1 MLVRRDSLSWLL
13 AVSRPSS
20 SPHHSPCAVPHTG
33 EADTHP
39 QRERGTQLTSSLTLR
54 VSVKCAIF
62 TRLRYSGVKSLTE
75 SAGLILVAALMHF
88 TMSGA
93 DASPVT
99 SIGQLHGLVAELIPL
114 VWHQADV
121 AKPKTKANPEA
132 APTEKKADAAEKNE
146 AKEAAPAEQDLPK
159 LDPLWLQKQLRN
171 MFGQGGRPADGMN
184 ANDPANGADGNRAI
198 GRDHIDSR
206 APQNPKV
213 QQVFRAAEAAI
224 QRKDWKSGQDLLQ
237 RLLDL
242 PEDSLHRL
250 PDGRWQSVRKTA
262 NELLGAAPAELLDD
276 YRTQYSG
283 LAAQMLAAAK
293 RSGRAVDY
301 VSVATRFFHT
311 PAGYEAAN
319 YLGSLH
325 FDRAEF
331 GLAAAWFEDLSR
343 SPAPFAKQPTW
354 RLKAAFAFRQSGSIE
369 ASQTLVS
376 GANDSPAAPV
386 RLGSGPVD
394 PTTWLSSSDWKTST
408 RAIALADWTQLYGT
422 VARVGKA
429 IGGEPLLSPLWSIP
443 MTTSHTVRRRVQWLL
458 QDLLD
463 QDRAPILTSMPLV
476 VGGQLLYR
484 DLRGVRAVDLESGKT
499 QWESIEGVSPER
511 IIAGLPP
518 QQVEPRDAWRFRAN
532 QFQVDASEYQGQAAE
547 NHPLMNLMFR
557 DGNYNQISSDGRQ
570 VFVIEDHG
578 ILTRNQPG
586 QHFGWDGSNEA
597 PDPNGIP
604 WKSNRLVSYDLRTG
618 RPLWSVGGVE
628 SLESFDLPLA
638 GSYFF
643 GVPAIDG
650 DELLVVIGKG
660 DEIRLSSLDRA
671 TGTPRWSQLIAY
683 SDTKI
688 EQDIGR
694 RWYSAPIASSGGIVI
709 CPTTVG
715 WLVAVDRLRQ
725 SVLWAHRFQPVN
737 ASKDRDQGGHFV
749 QQRDLASQWSPSA
762 PIIAGSVVVYTP
774 PEESMI
780 LALNALNGKKLWEQ
794 PKEAWLYLA
803 GVFDDRVIL
812 VGRHEIGALALATGK
827 PLWTVPLGDEARPSG
842 RGLAVDEQFY
852 IPLSTGELR
861 TIDLKTGKT
870 ALQTYVPSKH
880 PPLGNLAMH
889 RGKLVSVGPFGAVGF
904 GQREALLAEIQRRK
918 SINPA
923 DPWALLRES
932 EVHLLNRNHAAALP
946 LLRSLATA
954 SLSDDER
961 VRHHAALIESLAAI
975 IRLDPKSNAA
985 ALKELTEIA
994 ALPDEKLLVQEL
1006 TADRHISESRFAAA
1020 FDVYWSLNALP
1031 PDNVAIT
1038 RTDDRQVSVQRV
1050 PWIAGRLS
1058 EVWSTSHGEERT
1070 QIDSTVGVLLAEAL
1084 HERAVAA
1091 NSREAAATVLTAA
1104 IQRAR
1109 LLAFHPATATL
1120 RAAIIDD
1127 LAAVGDFGGAQ
1138 LELLKWT
1145 DDADRA
1151 VAARAVE
1158 RLARLMDQF
1167 QMPADAAHYR
1177 RRLVAEFADVT
1188 LSDGRTVEKLLEE
1201 WNRDGGVAGAG
1212 ASSRSPGV
1220 SPKAS
1225 PTPAIPPIR
1234 PWDDRPL
1241 QVVQGTVQYMPPYQE
1256 VSLTSSLPYFRSLG
1270 IEVHAQEQRLA
1281 FESLYDG
1288 SFAWLAPLR
1297 SGSRNQGEAFV
1308 STDFLG
1314 HQLAAVNHDVLH
1326 MFSPT
1331 ERRLLWSKPLDGVGE
1346 GGPAWRHASRPPPQ
1360 AMLLASRDS
1369 GRQMSLMQSAQFTGR
1384 LAVVQPNYLCLY
1396 GRRSITA
1403 LDPRTGEELWRKD
1416 GLPQYSQV
1424 LGTHHAVFLVPQ
1436 DHTQAQAY
1444 RALDGQPLKTGGLGT
1459 LLTNTLLTRGDSLLV
1474 MEPSQSRKLFG
1485 KQSKTVLRLVHP
1497 VTKSEGWKTEFPS
1510 QSFASPLDE
1519 DEVLILPP
1527 GGAPERIEVATG
1539 RRTPLEPLPANSPK
1553 PRPGET
1559 FAVSDDHHIYLV
1571 VNIPDNS
1578 GVHHYGESL
1587 LSVRA
1592 HGTVSAWNRA
1602 DGKLAWQQEVKHQN
1616 LVVDRFRSLPV
1627 MLFVSR
1633 SWKQKGNLNYG
1644 TLSIQA
1650 IHKQSGKRLHDST
1663 TPSMYG
1669 GFHSIQVHASEP
1681 SIELKSYN
1689 LRLRLIPTNAP
1700 AEAK

>member
-1 MLVRRDSLSWLL
+1 MLARRDSLSCSFAFNRPTSKRRRVIYANWVRSFT
-13 AVSRPSS
+13 VSAR
-20 SPHHSPCAVPHTG
+20 
-33 EADTHP
+33 
-39 QRERGTQLTSSLTLR
+39 
-54 VSVKCAIF
+54 
-62 TRLRYSGVKSLTE
+62 
-75 SAGLILVAALMHF
+75 LILVTALMHL
-88 TMSGA
+88 A
-93 DASPVT
+93 VPCANASPVT
-99 SIGQLHGLVAELIPL
+99 NIVQLNGLAAELTPL
-114 VWHQADV
+114 AWHQADV
-121 AKPKTKANPEA
+121 AKPKAKPE
-132 APTEKKADAAEKNE
+132 T
-146 AKEAAPAEQDLPK
+146 APAEKKVAADEKQEQKEATPTEAKKLPE
-159 LDPLWLQKQLRN
+159 LDPMWLQKQLRGL
-171 MFGQGGRPADGMN
+171 FGQRGRPAGRMN
-184 ANDPANGADGNRAI
+184 AGEPADDADGDRAN

-206 APQNPKV
+206 APQDPKV

-242 PEDSLHRL
+242 PEDSVQRL
-250 PDGRWQSVRKTA
+250 PDGRWQSVRRTA
-262 NELLGAAPAELLDD
+262 NTLLGEAPAELLDD

-283 LAAQMLAAAK
+283 LAAQMLATAK

-354 RLKAAFAFRQSGSIE
+354 RLKAAFAFRQSGNIE
-369 ASQTLVS
+369 ASQALVS
-376 GANDSPAAPV
+376 GANDSPASPV
-386 RLGSGPVD
+386 RLGSGPVN
-394 PTTWLSSSDWKTST
+394 PTTWLSGSDWKTST
-408 RAIALADWTQLYGT
+408 RAIALADWTQLYGA
-422 VARVGKA
+422 VSRLGKA
-429 IGGEPLLSPLWSIP
+429 VGGEPLLSPLWSIP
-443 MTTSHTVRRRVQWLL
+443 MTTSHNVRRRVQWLM

-484 DLRGVRAVDLESGKT
+484 DLRGVRAVDLETGKA

-532 QFQVDASEYQGQAAE
+532 QFQVDANEYQGQAAE
-547 NHPLMNLMFR
+547 NHPLINLMFR

-586 QHFGWDGSNEA
+586 QHFGWDGSNET
-597 PDPNGIP
+597 PDPNGVP
-604 WKSNRLVSYDLRTG
+604 WKTNRLVSYDLRTG
-618 RPLWSVGGVE
+618 RPLWSIGGVE

-643 GVPAIDG
+643 GVPAVDG
-650 DELLVVIGKG
+650 DELLVVAGKG

-694 RWYSAPIASSGGIVI
+694 RWYSAPVASSGGIVI

-737 ASKDRDQGGHFV
+737 ASPDRDPGARFV

-762 PIIAGSVVVYTP
+762 PILSGSVVVYTP
-774 PEESMI
+774 PEESVI
-780 LALNALNGKKLWEQ
+780 LALNALNGKKLWEK

-803 GVFDDRVIL
+803 GVFDDRVVL

-842 RGLAVDEQFY
+842 RGLAVDDQFY

-870 ALQTYVPSKH
+870 TSQTYVPSKH
-880 PPLGNLAMH
+880 PALGNLAMH

-918 SINPA
+918 AINPT
-923 DPWALLRES
+923 DSWALLRES

-961 VRHHAALIESLAAI
+961 VRHHAALVESLAAI

-985 ALKELTEIA
+985 ALAELTEIA

-1006 TADRHISESRFAAA
+1006 TADRHVSEGRFAAA
-1020 FDVYWSLNALP
+1020 FDVYWSLSDLTTSVA
-1031 PDNVAIT
+1031 AIT
-1038 RTDDRQVSVQRV
+1038 RTDDRQISTQRV
-1050 PWIAGRLS
+1050 PWISGRLS
-1058 EVWSTSHGEERT
+1058 DIWSASRDEERT
-1070 QIDSTVGVLLAEAL
+1070 RIDSQIEAVLAGAL
-1084 HERAVAA
+1084 REHRVAA
-1091 NSREAAATVLTAA
+1091 NAAEVVATWSASAMRL
-1104 IQRAR
+1104 AR

-1127 LAAVGDFGGAQ
+1127 LAAAGDFGGAQ

-1145 DDADRA
+1145 EDADRT

-1177 RRLVAEFADVT
+1177 RRLATEFADVT
-1188 LSDGRTVEKLLEE
+1188 LSDGRTVVKLLEE
-1201 WNRDGGVAGAG
+1201 WNRDGGLD
-1212 ASSRSPGV
+1212 ASKRS
-1220 SPKAS
+1220 
-1225 PTPAIPPIR
+1225 PIR

-1241 QVVQGTVQYMPPYQE
+1241 QIVQGTMQYMPPYQE
-1256 VSLTSSLPYFRSLG
+1256 VSLTSPLPYFRSLG

-1281 FESLYDG
+1281 FESLLDG

-1314 HQLAAVNHDVLH
+1314 HQVAVVNRDVLQL
-1326 MFSPT
+1326 FSPT
-1331 ERRLLWSKPLDGVGE
+1331 ERRLLWSKPLDGAGE
-1346 GGPAWRHASRPPPQ
+1346 GGPSWRHASRPPPQ
-1360 AMLLASRDS
+1360 MMLLASRDS

-1396 GRRSITA
+1396 GRRSITV
-1403 LDPRTGEELWRKD
+1403 LDPRTGEELWRKE

-1424 LGTHHAVFLVPQ
+1424 LGTHNTLFLVPQ
-1436 DHTQAQAY
+1436 DHTKAQAY
-1444 RALDGQPLKTGGLGT
+1444 RALDGQPLKTDGLGT
-1459 LLTNTLLTRGDSLLV
+1459 LVTSALLTRGDSLLV
-1474 MEPSQSRKLFG
+1474 LEPAQSRKLFG
-1485 KQSKTVLRLVHP
+1485 NQSKTVLRMVNP
-1497 VTKSEGWKTEFPS
+1497 VTKSEVWKVEFPALS
-1510 QSFASPLDE
+1510 LASPLD
-1519 DEVLILPP
+1519 DEEILVLPP
-1527 GGAPERIEVATG
+1527 DGALERIEVATG
-1539 RRTPLEPLPANSPK
+1539 RRTPLEPLPATSPK
-1553 PRPGET
+1553 ARHGET
-1559 FAVSDDHHIYLV
+1559 FAIADDHHIYLV
-1571 VNIPDNS
+1571 VNTPDN
-1578 GVHHYGESL
+1578 GGGHHYGESL
-1587 LSVRA
+1587 LSVRV

-1650 IHKQSGKRLHDST
+1650 IHKQTGKRLHDST

-1669 GFHSIQVHASEP
+1669 GFHSVQVNASEP

-1689 LRLRLIPTNAP
+1689 LRLRLIPTDAP
-1700 AEAK
+1700 AETK

>member
-1 MLVRRDSLSWLL
+1 MLARRDSLSC
-13 AVSRPSS
+13 AFAFHRPISQHR
-20 SPHHSPCAVPHTG
+20 PTFYA
-33 EADTHP
+33 
-39 QRERGTQLTSSLTLR
+39 RSLT
-54 VSVKCAIF
+54 VSV
-62 TRLRYSGVKSLTE
+62 R
-75 SAGLILVAALMHF
+75 LILVTALMHLA
-88 TMSGA
+88 MPCA
-93 DASPVT
+93 NACPVT
-99 SIGQLHGLVAELIPL
+99 NIAQLNGLVAELTPF
-114 VWHQADV
+114 VWHQADAV
-121 AKPKTKANPEA
+121 KPKAKPET
-132 APTEKKADAAEKNE
+132 
-146 AKEAAPAEQDLPK
+146 APAEKKVEGDEKQQQKEATPTEEKKLPE
-159 LDPLWLQKQLRN
+159 LDPMWLQKQLRGL
-171 MFGQGGRPADGMN
+171 FGQRGRPAGRMN
-184 ANDPANGADGNRAI
+184 AGEPADDVGGDRTN

-206 APQNPKV
+206 APQDPKV

-242 PEDSLHRL
+242 PEDSVQRL
-250 PDGRWQSVRKTA
+250 PDGRWQSVRRTA
-262 NELLGAAPAELLDD
+262 NTLLGTAPAELLDD

-283 LAAQMLAAAK
+283 LAAQMLATAK

-354 RLKAAFAFRQSGSIE
+354 RLKAAFAFKQSGNIE
-369 ASQTLVS
+369 AGQALVAD
-376 GANDSPAAPV
+376 ANDSPAAPV

-394 PTTWLSSSDWKTST
+394 AMTWLSGSDWKTST

-422 VARVGKA
+422 VARLGKA

-443 MTTSHTVRRRVQWLL
+443 MTTSHSVRRRVQWLM

-484 DLRGVRAVDLESGKT
+484 DLRGVRAVNLETGKT

-532 QFQVDASEYQGQAAE
+532 QFQVDANEYQGQAAE

-586 QHFGWDGSNEA
+586 QHFGWDSSNET
-597 PDPNGIP
+597 PDPNGVP
-604 WKSNRLVSYDLRTG
+604 WKTNRLVSYDLRTG
-618 RPLWSVGGVE
+618 RPLWSIGGVE

-643 GVPAIDG
+643 GVPAVDG
-650 DELLVVIGKG
+650 DELLVVAGKG

-694 RWYSAPIASSGGIVI
+694 RWYSAPVASSGGIVI

-737 ASKDRDQGGHFV
+737 ASADRDPGARFV

-762 PIIAGSVVVYTP
+762 PIISGSVVVYTP
-774 PEESMI
+774 PEESI
-780 LALNALNGKKLWEQ
+780 VLALNALNGKKLWEK

-803 GVFDDRVIL
+803 GVFDDRLIL

-842 RGLAVDEQFY
+842 RGLAVDDQFY

-861 TIDLKTGKT
+861 TIDLQTGKT
-870 ALQTYVPSKH
+870 ASQTYVPSKH
-880 PPLGNLAMH
+880 PTLGNLAMH

-918 SINPA
+918 AINPT

-932 EVHLLNRNHAAALP
+932 EVHLLNRHHAAALP
-946 LLRSLATA
+946 LLRSLATD
-954 SLSDDER
+954 SLTDDER
-961 VRHHAALIESLAAI
+961 VRHHAALVETLAAI

-985 ALKELTEIA
+985 ALTELAEIA

-1006 TADRHISESRFAAA
+1006 TADRHVSEGRFAAA
-1020 FDVYWSLNALP
+1020 FDVYWSLSDLTTS
-1031 PDNVAIT
+1031 VAVIT
-1038 RTDDRQVSVQRV
+1038 RTDDRQVSTQRV
-1050 PWIAGRLS
+1050 PWISGRLS
-1058 EVWSTSHGEERT
+1058 DIWSAARDEERT
-1070 QIDSTVGVLLAEAL
+1070 RIDSQIEAVLAEAL
-1084 HERAVAA
+1084 
-1091 NSREAAATVLTAA
+1091 REHRDATNAPDTATTRSA
-1104 IQRAR
+1104 SAMRLAR

-1127 LAAVGDFGGAQ
+1127 LATAGDFGGAQ
-1138 LELLKWT
+1138 LELLKWAE
-1145 DDADRA
+1145 DADRT

-1177 RRLVAEFADVT
+1177 RRLATEFADVT
-1188 LSDGRTVEKLLEE
+1188 LSDGRTVAKLLEE
-1201 WNRDGGVAGAG
+1201 WNRDGGLDAAK
-1212 ASSRSPGV
+1212 RL
-1220 SPKAS
+1220 
-1225 PTPAIPPIR
+1225 PIR

-1241 QVVQGTVQYMPPYQE
+1241 QIVQGTMQYMPPYQE
-1256 VSLTSSLPYFRSLG
+1256 VSLTSPLPYFGSLG

-1281 FESLYDG
+1281 FESLLDG

-1297 SGSRNQGEAFV
+1297 SGSRNQGESFV

-1314 HQLAAVNHDVLH
+1314 HQVAVVNRDVLQL
-1326 MFSPT
+1326 FSPT
-1331 ERRLLWSKPLDGVGE
+1331 ERRLLWSKSLDGAGE
-1346 GGPAWRHASRPPPQ
+1346 GGPSWRQASRPPPQ
-1360 AMLLASRDS
+1360 MMLLASRDS

-1396 GRRSITA
+1396 CRRSITV
-1403 LDPRTGEELWRKD
+1403 LDPRTGEELWRKE

-1424 LGTHHAVFLVPQ
+1424 LGTHNALFLVPQ
-1436 DHTQAQAY
+1436 DHTKTQAY
-1444 RALDGQPLKTGGLGT
+1444 RALDGQPLKVDGLGT
-1459 LLTNTLLTRGDSLLV
+1459 LVTSALLTRGDSLLV
-1474 MEPSQSRKLFG
+1474 LEPTQTRKLFG
-1485 KQSKTVLRLVHP
+1485 NQSKTVLRLVNP
-1497 VTKSEGWKTEFPS
+1497 VTKSEGWKVEFPALS
-1510 QSFASPLDE
+1510 QASPLGE
-1519 DEVLILPP
+1519 EEILVLPP
-1527 GGAPERIEVATG
+1527 DGALERIDVATG
-1539 RRTPLEPLPANSPK
+1539 RRTPLEKLPANSPK

-1559 FAVSDDHHIYLV
+1559 FAIADDDHIYLV
-1571 VNIPDNS
+1571 VNTPDNS
-1578 GVHHYGESL
+1578 GGHHYGESL
-1587 LSVRA
+1587 LSVRV

-1650 IHKQSGKRLHDST
+1650 LHKQTGKRLHDST
-1663 TPSMYG
+1663 TPSQYG
-1669 GFHSIQVHASEP
+1669 GFHSVQVNASEP

-1689 LRLRLIPTNAP
+1689 LRLRLVPTDAP
-1700 AEAK
+1700 VEAK